1 MAIKVLLVED
11 EELIGEMVRL
21 NLQGEGY
28 EVLWLKNGEGVLTA
42 IEEQRFDLIVLD
54 IMLPGKDGI
63 QVTQELRHQ
72 QIGTPIVLLTAR
84 GDMLTKVTGLDA
96 GADDYITKPFDMQ
109 ELLARMRAAIR
120 RSQGSR
126 ETPST
131 DLLVFGEYEVN
142 LRTREA
148 VTNEGSVVL
157 SEKECEL
164 LALLSR
170 RRGEV
175 LTRADMLEE
184 VWGMDVSPTERTVDN
199 FILRLRKLFDH
210 PYEPRHFL
218 TVRGIGYKFTP

>member
-21 NLQGEGY
+21 NLQEEGY

-84 GDMLTKVTGLDA
+84 GDMLTKVTGLDS